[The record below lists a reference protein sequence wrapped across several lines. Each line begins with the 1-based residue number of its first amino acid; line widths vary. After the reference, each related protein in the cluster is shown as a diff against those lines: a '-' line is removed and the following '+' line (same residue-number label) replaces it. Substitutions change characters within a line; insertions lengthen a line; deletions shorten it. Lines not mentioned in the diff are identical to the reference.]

1 MGKLVPKGKQLT
13 VLETTGEKIKNL
25 KKSWVLTKALDKL
38 KYKILNWGESSIFA
52 RGKPTYSRAG
62 VSQVFL
68 TGPEREGVGL
78 MGH

>member
-38 KYKILNWGESSIFA
+38 KYKILNWGES
-52 RGKPTYSRAG
+52 
-62 VSQVFL
+62 
-68 TGPEREGVGL
+68 
-78 MGH
+78 